1 MTKTGQISWGPH
13 LGDDL
18 EAQFGDSPQKS
29 PNIFKAAADLSHFQE
44 TPEKD
49 GKFWVSTL
57 TCAMCTVMHLCP
69 GSTYP
74 GLSTRFASSR
84 KSLMLVPISERQN
97 TATSIDSSSRG
108 TCGE

>member
-1 MTKTGQISWGPH
+1 MTKIGQTSWGPH

-49 GKFWVSTL
+49 GKF
-57 TCAMCTVMHLCP
+57 
-69 GSTYP
+69 
-74 GLSTRFASSR
+74 R
-84 KSLMLVPISERQN
+84 
-97 TATSIDSSSRG
+97 
-108 TCGE
+108 

>member
-1 MTKTGQISWGPH
+1 MTKTGQTSWGPH

-57 TCAMCTVMHLCP
+57 TRACAHSHASVSWEHLPWLQHSICLLQEVFDV
-69 GSTYP
+69 GSH
-74 GLSTRFASSR
+74 
-84 KSLMLVPISERQN
+84 Q
-97 TATSIDSSSRG
+97 
-108 TCGE
+108 